1 MEQYAVYNLKKKKI
15 VFSVVCQRNTTLA
28 KKKLKKKKNIKKLNE
43 ETKNLRVIYTHARPD
58 QRCLSTEDYTWQKK
72 RRLVGFFDLP

>member
-1 MEQYAVYNLKKKKI
+1 MYNLKKKKDC
-15 VFSVVCQRNTTLA
+15 VQRCLSTEHDTC
-28 KKKLKKKKNIKKLNE
+28 KKKIKKKKNIKKLNE